1 MSAATNENQT
11 LNVKLVLGFLGKV
24 FKMWANIFTQSGKK
38 ETFVLKLLTGN
49 IMRPL

>member
-11 LNVKLVLGFLGKV
+11 LNVKLLFGFLGEV
-24 FKMWANIFTQSGKK
+24 LEMSANIFTQSGEK

-49 IMRPL
+49 IMRLL